1 MVAKSVLFFEFPFA
15 DSVRFQTFCGAH
27 GVRAVPVAA
36 SACVRTIGEL
46 SGAGNF
52 PGMSAGAGSLP
63 TVRPDLSAGGQN
75 PSAGRPDPPAGP
87 MMVLVGFTPDDV
99 EGFLDDLAK
108 ENLAVSALKAFL
120 TPVNAMWT
128 PGKLYENLS
137 SEHRAMN
144 GKGRGSRR

>member
-36 SACVRTIGEL
+36 SDCGRTIGEL
-46 SGAGNF
+46 SGEGNF
-52 PGMSAGAGSLP
+52 PGMTAGIGRAAGGTNP
-63 TVRPDLSAGGQN
+63 FAGRPD
-75 PSAGRPDPPAGP
+75 PSVSRPDPPAGP
-87 MMVLVGFTPDDV
+87 MMVFVGFTPDDV
-99 EGFLDDLAK
+99 EGFLDDLKK